1 MLLNFFD
8 ILQLDCDWLD
18 DISDTWQEH
27 ASYLIANEFVNTVK
41 GVNDPAKRDV
51 KLAQDYAAIFTND
64 DSVRTLIFQGVE
76 KTSNSSQ
83 ISRRRL

>member
-1 MLLNFFD
+1 MARTCQLSNRKEFF
-8 ILQLDCDWLD
+8 
-18 DISDTWQEH
+18 
-27 ASYLIANEFVNTVK
+27 NTVK
-41 GVNDPAKRDV
+41 GVNDPAERDV

-76 KTSNSSQ
+76 KTNNSSQ